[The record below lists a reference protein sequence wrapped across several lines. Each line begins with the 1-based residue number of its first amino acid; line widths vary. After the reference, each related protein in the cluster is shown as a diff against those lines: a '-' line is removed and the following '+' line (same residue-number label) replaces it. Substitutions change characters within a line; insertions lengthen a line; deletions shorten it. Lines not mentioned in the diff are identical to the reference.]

1 MVIVHCFLLV
11 VVARG
16 WELHKMDINNA
27 FLHEDLDEEVYM
39 TFPLGCYAPTSQK
52 VCKLKNLFM
61 G

>member
-1 MVIVHCFLLV
+1 
-11 VVARG
+11 
-16 WELHKMDINNA
+16 MDINNA